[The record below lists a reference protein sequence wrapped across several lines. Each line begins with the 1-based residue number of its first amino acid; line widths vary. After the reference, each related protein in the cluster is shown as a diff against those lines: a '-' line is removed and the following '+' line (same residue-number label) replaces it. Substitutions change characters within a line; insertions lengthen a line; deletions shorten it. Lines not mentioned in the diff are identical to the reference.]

1 MVAGCGEGA
10 GSEVLVSGQVAVKI
24 FKPSDDEV
32 RKHLCLWLWLCVC
45 VRVRAFLVF
54 AEAKATLCAVGLK
67 GT

>member
-1 MVAGCGEGA
+1 MVAGCGEGG

-32 RKHLCLWLWLCVC
+32 RKHLCLWLCVC